1 MRAGSTM
8 EVWVPAVTSGIAR
21 AVSLTAARPRT
32 SAADPARVN
41 ANRFAHGNV

>member
-21 AVSLTAARPRT
+21 AVTLTAASPRT
-32 SAADPARVN
+32 SAADPARAK
-41 ANRFAHGNV
+41 ANRFARGNI